1 MGIAAPVLKSLAA
14 VPIFVILRKKY
25 IGGKNM
31 LKECKLTKEESI
43 NEIQYKMS
51 QKMLKILLRRGI
63 INDMEY
69 AQIDK
74 LNMQTFSPSLAKV
87 YV

>member
-1 MGIAAPVLKSLAA
+1 M
-14 VPIFVILRKKY
+14 
-25 IGGKNM
+25 
-31 LKECKLTKEESI
+31 TKEQSI

>member
-1 MGIAAPVLKSLAA
+1 MEYDITT
-14 VPIFVILRKKY
+14 
-25 IGGKNM
+25 IGAEFAEKFEMDMDQIKNEVEYKISINM
-31 LKECKLTKEESI
+31 LETLKCK
-43 NEIQYKMS
+43 
-51 QKMLKILLRRGI
+51 GI

-74 LNMQTFSPSLAKV
+74 LNRQSFPPVLNEV